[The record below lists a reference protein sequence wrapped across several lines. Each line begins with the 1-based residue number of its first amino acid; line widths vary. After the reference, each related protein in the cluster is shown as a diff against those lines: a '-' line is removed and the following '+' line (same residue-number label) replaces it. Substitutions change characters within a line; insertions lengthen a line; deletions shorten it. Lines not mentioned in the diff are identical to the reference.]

1 METARE
7 VLQQGRFYA
16 VGRRRKVIVPSKGGI
31 LWTNE
36 ALGKCCSATLLAQKA
51 IEIYLLCAASGSWSV
66 RKIEYFLFR
75 TSQAIG
81 RHLPPMHFVLA
92 IDCVFLCALLLFF
105 ILWVF
110 FVSVHFYR

>member
-51 IEIYLLCAASGSWSV
+51 IEIYLLCAQAGVGPSEKLSTF
-66 RKIEYFLFR
+66 YFERVKLLGDISR
-75 TSQAIG
+75 PCI
-81 RHLPPMHFVLA
+81 
-92 IDCVFLCALLLFF
+92 LC
-105 ILWVF
+105 
-110 FVSVHFYR
+110 